1 MVNKKK
7 NDKEVKP
14 DPVVRQYVLTLF
26 LFLLPLLVIAFTQ
39 ELITKWV
46 LFFYEAVLL
55 ANFIRDKMEIEA

>member
-1 MVNKKK
+1 MVNKTKDTKK
-7 NDKEVKP
+7 VKA

-55 ANFIRDKMEIEA
+55 ANFIRDKLGVEA

>member
-1 MVNKKK
+1 MVKKEKDNKKAK
-7 NDKEVKP
+7 Q
-14 DPVVRQYVLTLF
+14 DPVVRQYELTLF

-55 ANFIRDKMEIEA
+55 ANFIRDKLEIDA